1 MCLVWTAAALSTSV
15 PAVCGQERS
24 AEPPAAERPILAVD
38 AGGHTGRIDKLLLS
52 AYGDQLISVSHDK
65 TIRFWDI
72 QTGEPLRVLRPAI
85 GDGLEG
91 QLFAAALAPDGSRLA
106 VGGFRALTPI
116 NDHRVLVIS
125 LPGGELEHCLK
136 GHLGPIHG
144 LAFSPDG
151 GRLASAS
158 HDETVRVWNLA
169 DGREV
174 WTLRGHTNNVM
185 SVAWSPD
192 GKRLVSGSWD
202 RTARIWSAQSGAA
215 EATLAGH
222 AQDVL
227 GVAWS
232 RDGRT
237 IATGSA
243 DRSVRLWEPAGTV
256 RYAWHNLAND
266 VQTVAF
272 SEDSTQLLYTWGSRD
287 NNIHGAA
294 VLDLRNGCERSRF
307 TGHSNTPMTGIF
319 VSRGTLAAT
328 AGAPG
333 DVCLWKTADGCL
345 VRRMSSKGQPVAS
358 AGWSPDG
365 QAIAWGHSYTGSL
378 IQGTNPLERTFCLST
393 LSFGPPPEASFY
405 RCRPALEDL
414 SLERMRERQVNVRSH
429 GIHRSMLEIPDF
441 GDKVRCMSLISG
453 RRALLGTN
461 LRIYLFDVDAARQ
474 LRWFVGHTDTVH
486 ALAPSPDFRYL
497 LSGSI
502 DETLRIWHIERG
514 ELLLSLFVAGDEWIA
529 WTPQAYYAASLGGEG
544 LMGWHLNH
552 GVGSMASF
560 YPAARFHKSLYR
572 PDAIRRL
579 LEFGDLQR
587 ALDAAD
593 QERAR
598 ESEPITLSAA
608 LPPEISITAP
618 ADKKVTVTETAV
630 VIRATARPSGQD
642 PVTSLRLLVD
652 GRPRAV
658 RNDRPGDPAGK
669 SGEVQGEWTLSLTP
683 GSHQVAVKAETK
695 SSFTV
700 SEPVEITCQP
710 ANGATPIHA
719 LYVLAIGISEYS
731 QPGLRLPFAAR
742 DAQALV
748 ASLEARGQ
756 RSFRKVELRVLT
768 DAQAT
773 RQAMLEGLAWLRQ
786 HATPD
791 DTALV
796 FYAGRSS
803 TDQRGQFHLLP
814 VDGDTSRGESG
825 GVSEQTLRQSAQSTA
840 GRLMLWLDA
849 RNTDTN
855 RGGPGFCSVVA
866 PEKETG
872 RAEGEDLL
880 RDLATEDYGLAVM
893 GSGSGRAT
901 PRDFEGWTHSVF
913 AQALLDGLSGM
924 ADSNRDSTVSLDEL
938 EHFVKD
944 RVKDL
949 SGSRQRAVTGR
960 SPLVRPFPLMKSLK

>member
-1 MCLVWTAAALSTSV
+1 M
-15 PAVCGQERS
+15 
-24 AEPPAAERPILAVD
+24 PPAPAERPILAVD

-65 TIRFWDI
+65 TIRFWDV

-116 NDHRVLVIS
+116 NDHRLLVIS
-125 LPGGELEHCLK
+125 LPDGQLEHCLK

-151 GRLASAS
+151 RRLASAS
-158 HDETVRVWNLA
+158 HDETVRVWNMQ
-169 DGREV
+169 DGREI

-202 RTARIWSAQSGAA
+202 RTARIWSAQSGMT

-243 DRSVRLWEPAGTV
+243 DRSLRLWEPTGAL
-256 RYAWHNLAND
+256 RYAWQSLAND

-287 NNIHGAA
+287 NNLHGAA
-294 VLDLRNGCERSRF
+294 VLDLASGCERSRF
-307 TGHSNTPMTGIF
+307 TGHTNTPMTGVF

-333 DVCLWKTADGCL
+333 DVCLWKTVDGSL
-345 VRRMSSKGQPVAS
+345 VRRMSSRGQPVAS

-365 QAIAWGHSYTGSL
+365 QAIAWGHRYTGNL

-393 LSFGPPPEASFY
+393 LSFGAPPDASFY
-405 RCRPALEDL
+405 RSRSALEDL
-414 SLERMRERQVNVRSH
+414 SLERVRERRVNVRSH
-429 GIHRSMLEIPDF
+429 GLYRSTLEVPDL
-441 GDKVRCMSLISG
+441 GDRVRCMTLISG

-474 LRWFVGHTDTVH
+474 LRWFIGHTDTVH
-486 ALAPSPDFRYL
+486 ALAPSRDFRYL

-502 DETLRIWHIERG
+502 DETLRIWSIERG
-514 ELLLSLFVAGDEWIA
+514 ELLLSLFFAGDEWIA

-552 GVGSMASF
+552 GVASMASF

-579 LEFGDLQR
+579 LEFGDLPR
-587 ALDAAD
+587 ALEAAD
-593 QERAR
+593 QDRAR
-598 ESEPITLSAA
+598 DSEPITLSAA
-608 LPPEISITAP
+608 LPPAVSIIAP
-618 ADKKVTVTETAV
+618 ADKKSTVAAATITV
-630 VIRATARPSGQD
+630 RATARPAGQD
-642 PVTSLRLLVD
+642 PVLSLRLLVD
-652 GRPRAV
+652 GRPREV
-658 RNDRPGDPAGK
+658 RDIPLGTPAGK
-669 SGEVQGEWTLSLTP
+669 PGEVSAEWMLTLTP
-683 GSHQVAVKAETK
+683 GSHQLAVKAETK
-695 SSFTV
+695 NSFTV
-700 SEPVEITCQP
+700 SEPVDVLSAP
-710 ANGATPIHA
+710 ATGDAPAPT

-731 QPGLRLPFAAR
+731 QPGLRLPFAAQ
-742 DAQALV
+742 DAKAL
-748 ASLEARGQ
+748 AAFLEARG
-756 RSFRKVELRVLT
+756 RGAFRTVEVRLLT

-773 RQAMLEGLAWLRQ
+773 RQGMLDGLAWLRQ
-786 HATPD
+786 HATPH
-791 DTALV
+791 DTAVV

-803 TDQRGQFHLLP
+803 TGKQVHLLP
-814 VDGDTSRGESG
+814 VDGDAAHPESG

-849 RNTDTN
+849 RHADLNGAQ
-855 RGGPGFCSVVA
+855 RGFCYVA
-866 PEKETG
+866 AAEPES
-872 RAEGEDLL
+872 ASAAGEDLL

-893 GSGSGRAT
+893 GSGMGREG
-901 PRDFEGWTHSVF
+901 PRDFDGWQQGVF
-913 AQALLDGLSGM
+913 TQALLEGLHGT
-924 ADSNRDSTVSLDEL
+924 ADANRDGVVAIDEL
-938 EHFVKD
+938 ERHVKD
-944 RVKDL
+944 RVKSL
-949 SGSRQRAVTGR
+949 SGGRQRAVTGR
-960 SPLVRPFPLMKSLK
+960 SPLVRPFPVLKIQK